1 MKKLL
6 FILAFML
13 SVLAVNGQADTT
25 HSKMKTMQMTTVKVS
40 DLPKAITDNIA
51 KDYPGYAVKD
61 ASSGMMNGALNYK
74 VVVTK
79 GTSSESLIYDKD
91 GKFLKKLAKK

>member
-1 MKKLL
+1 
-6 FILAFML
+6 ML

-25 HSKMKTMQMTTVKVS
+25 HSKMKSMQTTTFKVG

-51 KDYPGYAVKD
+51 KDYPGYAVKE
-61 ASSGMMNGALNYK
+61 ASTEMVNNALNYK

-79 GTSSESLIYDKD
+79 GTASETLIYDKA